1 MFQVHV
7 YAMWWIVKCNWI
19 FMWIL
24 TKWSC
29 WFWNL
34 FGRACLCLNCNGGLK
49 PHLELSKF
57 FSSLKHEIF
66 HSFNKFNTMNR
77 GIMLCFSMIIDF
89 FSVVIAMSIVV
100 CAWTRIIKSS
110 NFNFFCSF
118 FCGSWTFLPFKTWT
132 TNIDGWFLNYLVHF
146 DY

>member
-1 MFQVHV
+1 
-7 YAMWWIVKCNWI
+7 
-19 FMWIL
+19 
-24 TKWSC
+24 
-29 WFWNL
+29 
-34 FGRACLCLNCNGGLK
+34 LNCNGGLK

-100 CAWTRIIKSS
+100 CAWTRIIKSL

-118 FCGSWTFLPFKTWT
+118 FVVLEPSCLLKLELPILMGGF
-132 TNIDGWFLNYLVHF
+132 
-146 DY
+146 